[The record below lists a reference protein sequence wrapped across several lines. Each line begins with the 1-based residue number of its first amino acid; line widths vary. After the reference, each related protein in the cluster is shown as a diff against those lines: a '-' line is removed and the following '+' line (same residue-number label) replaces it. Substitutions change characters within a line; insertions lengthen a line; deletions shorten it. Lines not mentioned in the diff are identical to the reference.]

1 MKTFSILVIVLNIA
15 LVNISTAQCNTQIT
29 HRDDGVTMEYFN
41 PKPVIRTSE
50 YEVGTSIYKNRT
62 TGDLLLNVSVLF
74 KTLKPKNFTGDL
86 IIHTISDSGI
96 KLLPVIT
103 ELMKMNGRDVALG
116 LFLITERDYKIL
128 KESKLKGIY
137 FRLDGNLKGD
147 TVMENKELLMS
158 QLTCLN
164 F

>member
-1 MKTFSILVIVLNIA
+1 MRNTLILIILALTNNLN
-15 LVNISTAQCNTQIT
+15 AQCNTKVIN
-29 HRDDGVTMEYFN
+29 RDDGVTMEYFN

-74 KTLKPKNFTGDL
+74 KTLKPQNFTGDL
-86 IIHTISDSGI
+86 FIHTTSDSGI
-96 KLLPVIT
+96 KLAPVIT
-103 ELMKMNGRDVALG
+103 DLMKMNGREVALG

-128 KESKLKGIY
+128 NESKLKGIY
-137 FRLDGNLKGD
+137 FRLEGNLKGD
-147 TVMENKELLMS
+147 TVTENNEILNK
-158 QLTCLN
+158 QLDCLK